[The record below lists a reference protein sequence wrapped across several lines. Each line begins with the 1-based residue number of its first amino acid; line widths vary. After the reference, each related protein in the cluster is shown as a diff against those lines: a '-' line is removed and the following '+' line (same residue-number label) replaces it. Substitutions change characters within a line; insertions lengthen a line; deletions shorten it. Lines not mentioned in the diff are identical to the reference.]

1 MSSTAKPTQTI
12 EIFCSYSHKDQRF
25 RDQLETHLSG
35 LKREGYVSIWHDRKI
50 GAGEEWAGKIDDHLD
65 TAQIIMLLISADFV
79 ASDYC
84 YDIEMQQALVRHEAG
99 DARVI
104 PIILREVDW
113 KNAPFGKLKA
123 LPTDGKPISSW
134 SRRDAAYLDVPRES
148 VKRLES

>member
-1 MSSTAKPTQTI
+1 
-12 EIFCSYSHKDQRF
+12 
-25 RDQLETHLSG
+25 LSG
-35 LKREGYVSIWHDRKI
+35 LKREGYDSIWHDRKI

-65 TAQIIMLLISADFV
+65 TAQIILLLISADFV

-84 YDIEMQQALVRHEAG
+84 YDIEMKQALVRHEAG
-99 DARVI
+99 DACAI

-134 SRRDAAYLDVPRES
+134 SRRDAAYLNVAEGIRKAVKELGKNSEVLPQAKSSIQES
-148 VKRLES
+148 TAA